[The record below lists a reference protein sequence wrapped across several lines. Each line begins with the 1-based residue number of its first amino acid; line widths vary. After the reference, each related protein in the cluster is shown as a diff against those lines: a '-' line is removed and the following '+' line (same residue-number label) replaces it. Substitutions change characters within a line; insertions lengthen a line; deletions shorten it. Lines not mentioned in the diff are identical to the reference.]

1 MPYNPNLKCQ
11 ALSKC
16 EASKFKPNKPTL
28 LISIQDGDKSHL
40 PFKNRT
46 NHITRSRYKDVLFCY
61 FDDIDL
67 IRLNCE
73 FNSPFLFSQSDA
85 KIIIKF
91 LNNHFANPE
100 NFEQIIVHC
109 QAGISRSQ
117 AGISRSQAI
126 ANFIA
131 KYYYKDENLLNEMK
145 KSAPLP
151 DGNLFIYS
159 ILEKEFLKGLD

>member
-11 ALSKC
+11 ALSKR
-16 EASKFKPNKPTL
+16 EASKFKPDKPTL

-67 IRLNCE
+67 ISLNCE

-117 AGISRSQAI
+117 AV

-131 KYYYKDENLLNEMK
+131 KYYYKDKNLLAEMK

-151 DGNLFIYS
+151 DENLYVYS
-159 ILEKEFLKGLD
+159 ILEKEFSKGLD